1 MQNQTVIKE
10 YKNGL
15 QLNLVSCYQYLIDNG
30 WYKSSEIETQDWVI
44 DNVEDDW
51 VIFDCGAHIG
61 YYSMLFAHQAPLG
74 WVYAFEAN
82 ELTCQYLRNN
92 LEANEH
98 LKLDNI
104 ELIQAVL
111 GCCVAR
117 KEETLWFAG
126 QGDDGMGKTQGV
138 YDFTTI
144 DVFSEVRQ
152 IERLDL
158 IKTDVDGWDFE
169 LLLGAEETI
178 KKFRPIIIAE
188 VNYALKWRG
197 FSSEDVLKFMDRVN
211 YTHKVLDERVPNNW
225 LMESK

>member
-1 MQNQTVIKE
+1 MQNQKVIKK

-15 QLNLVSCYQYLIDNG
+15 ELNLVSRYQYLVDNG
-30 WYKSSEIETQDWVI
+30 WYTNSEIETQDWVI
-44 DNVEDDW
+44 DNVKEDW

-61 YYSMLFAHQAPLG
+61 YYSMLFSHQAPFG
-74 WVYAFEAN
+74 KIYAFEAN
-82 ELTCQYLRNN
+82 ELTCKYFQDNLGANN
-92 LEANEH
+92 HIDL
-98 LKLDNI
+98 LNI
-104 ELIQAVL
+104 ELIKTAL
-111 GCCVAR
+111 GSEVTR

-144 DVFSEVRQ
+144 DVFCEVRQ
-152 IERLDL
+152 LERLDL

-178 KKFRPIIIAE
+178 KKFKPIIIAE
-188 VNYALKWRG
+188 VNYALGWRG
-197 FSSEDVLKFMDRVN
+197 FSPDDVLEFMDRVG